1 MLSSSLQSQVIYML
15 WSRKKL
21 WGSDRLDNLLLAA
34 STLSWWVWIDGGLK
48 QILPHW
54 LELPLSFIVYFNTHW
69 CWVPKMH
76 NLMMM
81 ITNIVASVWELQFN
95 VFDECDWWQL
105 KGSWMLEH
113 IMENNFVLGI
123 FEFLSAKPFCVQDSI
138 ILKLGFVKG
147 LHLDEDT
154 IVIMNINTAHIVLI
168 SRLVA
173 SARSITPGNP
183 THNSVLSSEFSF
195 FLLPL
200 PMSDFSFRVSFLH
213 LRHYMHASRRCSFQF
228 TKWDWFWGKKGGR
241 KRERRALTHCCDMWI
256 R

>member
-1 MLSSSLQSQVIYML
+1 MLSSSLKSQVIYML

-21 WGSDRLDNLLLAA
+21 QGSDRLDNLLLAA
-34 STLSWWVWIDGGLK
+34 STLGWWVWIDGGLK
-48 QILPHW
+48 HILPHW
-54 LELPLSFIVYFNTHW
+54 LELPLSFIVHFNTHW

-81 ITNIVASVWELQFN
+81 IINIVASVWELQFN

-113 IMENNFVLGI
+113 IVENNFVLGI
-123 FEFLSAKPFCVQDSI
+123 FTFLSAKPFCVQDSI

-154 IVIMNINTAHIVLI
+154 IVIMNINAAHIVLI

-173 SARSITPGNP
+173 SAGCITPGNP
-183 THNSVLSSEFSF
+183 THNSVLSSEFF
-195 FLLPL
+195 FL
-200 PMSDFSFRVSFLH
+200 SFAIAHVWFL
-213 LRHYMHASRRCSFQF
+213 LQGFFFAPETYMHASRRCSFQF
-228 TKWDWFWGKKGGR
+228 TK
-241 KRERRALTHCCDMWI
+241 
-256 R
+256 